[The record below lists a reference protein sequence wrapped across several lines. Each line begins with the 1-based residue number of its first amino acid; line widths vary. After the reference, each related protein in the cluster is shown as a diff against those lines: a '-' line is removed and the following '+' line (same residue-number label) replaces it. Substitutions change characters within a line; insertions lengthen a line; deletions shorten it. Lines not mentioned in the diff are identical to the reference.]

1 MFRVVS
7 LIGLLLAMACSAL
20 GQALPPE
27 VVHEIDALV
36 EHARVSEQLPAVSVA
51 VASNGQIIFRKAYGL
66 ADLENDVPANPES
79 LFRTASVAKP
89 MTAVGALEL
98 AEQGKLD
105 LDAPIQKYCP
115 AFPTKPWPITTREL
129 LGHLSGIRAY
139 QNREIYSTVHYVN
152 TVDGM
157 SFFKDD
163 PLLFKPGTRFF
174 YTTFGYTVV
183 GCVIEGASGEKYPE
197 YMAEH
202 VFKPAGM
209 ESIAVDDVYTIVP
222 HRVRGYDKLNG
233 KIINM
238 PLNDTSYKIPGGGYV
253 ATAEDLV
260 RFGSAVMSGKLLRPE
275 TVRAMWTPQKTSD
288 GKPTNYGMGW
298 GKGELDGD
306 TIYAHSGGQP
316 GTRTSLLLIP
326 SRKLAFAV
334 MINLEGVDAPELN
347 RGVARLVLKGCGAA
361 CNPR

>member
-1 MFRVVS
+1 MFRTVS
-7 LIGLLLAMACSAL
+7 RLFILFLLSAIAAAQSL
-20 GQALPPE
+20 SPE
-27 VVHEIDALV
+27 TVHGIDSLV
-36 EHARVSEQLPAVSVA
+36 ERQRAADQLPGVSVA
-51 VASNGQIIFRKAYGL
+51 VALNGQVIFKKAYGL
-66 ADLENDVPANPES
+66 ADLENNVPATPES

-98 AEQGKLD
+98 VEQGKLD

-115 AFPTKPWPITTREL
+115 SFPQKPWPITTREL

-152 TVDGM
+152 TIDGM

-163 PLLFKPGTRFF
+163 PLLFEPGTRYL

-183 GCVIEGASGEKYPE
+183 GCVMEGASGEKYPE
-197 YMAEH
+197 YMEEH
-202 VFKPAGM
+202 VFKPADM
-209 ESIAVDDVYTIVP
+209 EHIAVDDVYSIVP
-222 HRVRGYDKLNG
+222 HRVAGYDKLNG

-253 ATAEDLV
+253 ANAEDLV
-260 RFGSAVMSGKLLRPE
+260 KFASAVMSGKLLRPE
-275 TVRAMWTPQKTSD
+275 TVNAMWTSQRTRD

-298 GKGELDGD
+298 GRAELDGE
-306 TIYAHSGGQP
+306 TIIAHSGDQP

-326 SRKLAFAV
+326 SRKIAFAV
-334 MINLEGVDAPELN
+334 MINLEGADAPDLN
-347 RGVARLVLKGCGAA
+347 RNVARLVLKGCGAA
-361 CNPR
+361 CKAR

>member
-1 MFRVVS
+1 MFRTAFLVA
-7 LIGLLLAMACSAL
+7 LLLAMACSVLAQSL
-20 GQALPPE
+20 SQE
-27 VVHEIDALV
+27 VVREIDALV
-36 EHARVSEQLPAVSVA
+36 EHQRTADQLPGVSVA
-51 VASNGQIIFRKAYGL
+51 VALNGQVIFRKAYGW
-66 ADLENDVPANPES
+66 ADLENNVPATPES

-98 AEQGKLD
+98 VEQGKLD

-115 AFPTKPWPITTREL
+115 AFPLKPWTITTRQL

-163 PLLFKPGTRFF
+163 PLLFEPGTRFF
-174 YTTFGYTVV
+174 YTTYGYTVV

-197 YMAEH
+197 YMEEH

-209 ESIAVDDVYTIVP
+209 EHIAVDDVYTIVP
-222 HRVRGYDKLNG
+222 HRVAGYDKLNG

-253 ATAEDLV
+253 ASAEDLV
-260 RFGSAVMSGKLLRPE
+260 KFANAVMVGKLLRPE
-275 TVRAMWTPQKTSD
+275 TVNAMWMPQKTRD

-298 GKGELDGD
+298 GKAELDGEV
-306 TIYAHSGGQP
+306 IYAHSGDQP
-316 GTRTSLLLIP
+316 GTRTSLFVIP
-326 SRKLAFAV
+326 GRKMAFAV

-347 RGVARLVLKGCGAA
+347 RNLAKLVLKGCGAA
-361 CNPR
+361 CKGH

>member
-1 MFRVVS
+1 MLRAIS
-7 LIGLLLAMACSAL
+7 LVALLLAFACNLLAQS
-20 GQALPPE
+20 LPPE
-27 VVHEIDALV
+27 LVREIDSLI
-36 EHARVSEQLPAVSVA
+36 EHARTADQLPGVSIAVA
-51 VASNGQIIFRKAYGL
+51 VNGQIIFKKAYGL
-66 ADLENDVPANPES
+66 ADLENNVAATPES

-98 AEQGKLD
+98 VEQGKLD
-105 LDAPIQKYCP
+105 LDVPIQKYCP
-115 AFPTKPWPITTREL
+115 AFPQKPWPITTRQL

-139 QNREIYSTVHYVN
+139 QNREIFSTVHYAN

-163 PLLFKPGTRFF
+163 PLLFEPGTRYL

-183 GCVIEGASGEKYPE
+183 GCVMEGASGEKFPE
-197 YMAEH
+197 YMQEH

-209 ESIAVDDVYTIVP
+209 ERIAVDDVYTIVP
-222 HRVRGYDKLNG
+222 NRVRGYDRLNG
-233 KIINM
+233 KVINM

-253 ATAEDLV
+253 ASAEDLAK
-260 RFGSAVMSGKLLRPE
+260 FAGAVMEGKLLRPE
-275 TVRAMWTPQKTSD
+275 TVKAMWTSQKTRD
-288 GKPTNYGMGW
+288 GKETRYGMGW
-298 GKGELDGD
+298 GRADLDGEP
-306 TIYAHSGGQP
+306 IIAHSGDQP

-347 RGVARLVLKGCGAA
+347 RNLARLVLKGCGEA
-361 CNPR
+361 CRVH

>member
-1 MFRVVS
+1 MVRTVTRLF
-7 LIGLLLAMACSAL
+7 IYLLLSAL
-20 GQALPPE
+20 AAAQSLTPE
-27 VVHEIDALV
+27 TVHEIDLLI
-36 EHARVSEQLPAVSVA
+36 EHARIADQLPGVSVA
-51 VASNGQIIFRKAYGL
+51 VALNGQIIFKKAYGF
-66 ADLENDVPANPES
+66 ADLENSVPATPDS
-79 LFRTASVAKP
+79 LFRTASIAKP

-98 AEQGKLD
+98 VEQGKLD
-105 LDAPIQKYCP
+105 LDLPIQKYCP
-115 AFPTKPWPITTREL
+115 AFPQKPWTITTRQL

-139 QNREIYSTVHYVN
+139 QNREIFSTVHYVN

-163 PLLFKPGTRFF
+163 PLLFEPGTRYL

-183 GCVIEGASGEKYPE
+183 GCVMEGASGEKYPE
-197 YMAEH
+197 YMEEH

-209 ESIAVDDVYTIVP
+209 DHIAVDDVFAIVP
-222 HRVRGYDKLNG
+222 HRVAGYDKLNG

-253 ATAEDLV
+253 ASAEDLV
-260 RFGSAVMSGKLLRPE
+260 RFASAVMNGKLLRPE
-275 TVRAMWTPQKTSD
+275 AVNEMWTSQKTRD

-298 GKGELDGD
+298 GRAELDGES
-306 TIYAHSGGQP
+306 IIAHSGDQP

-326 SRKLAFAV
+326 ARKMAFAV

-347 RGVARLVLKGCGAA
+347 RNLARLVLKGCGSA
-361 CNPR
+361 CKAR

>member
-1 MFRVVS
+1 MCRAIS
-7 LIGLLLAMACSAL
+7 LVGLLLSLACGVLAQS
-20 GQALPPE
+20 LPPH
-27 VVHEIDALV
+27 VVRQIDVLV
-36 EHARVSEQLPAVSVA
+36 EQARTTDQLPAVSVA
-51 VASNGQIIFRKAYGL
+51 VALNGQVIFRKAYGW
-66 ADLENDVPANPES
+66 ADLENNVPATPDS

-105 LDAPIQKYCP
+105 LDAPVQKYCP
-115 AFPTKPWPITTREL
+115 AFPQKQWTITTRQL

-163 PLLFKPGTRFF
+163 PLLFEPGTKFN
-174 YTTFGYTVV
+174 YTTYGYTVV
-183 GCVIEGASGEKYPE
+183 GCVVEGASGEKFSD

-209 ESIAVDDVYTIVP
+209 DHVAVDDVYTIIP
-222 HRVRGYDKLNG
+222 HRVAGYDKLNG

-253 ATAEDLV
+253 ASAEDLV
-260 RFGSAVMSGKLLRPE
+260 KFGSAVMMGKLLKPQ
-275 TVRAMWTPQKTSD
+275 TVTSMWTPQRTRD
-288 GKPTNYGMGW
+288 GKETRYGLGW
-298 GKGELDGD
+298 GKADLDGE
-306 TIYAHSGGQP
+306 TIYAHSGDQP
-316 GTRTSLLLIP
+316 GTRTSLFVIP
-326 SRKLAFAV
+326 TRKMAFAV
-334 MINLEGVDAPELN
+334 MINLENVDAPELN
-347 RGVARLVLKGCGAA
+347 RSVARLVLKGCGPA
-361 CNPR
+361 CRAR